1 LGVAVRRS
9 LLEASGGMPMME
21 SAHWIEGVMLG
32 DIALG
37 LCVISVAFIGA
48 LMLMGRVPLREGM
61 RVVLGSFVLLGAPV
75 IAAGLLEI
83 GANSSQMPLSGL
95 PTLGQAAPRPEL
107 PQTTYN
113 PYAQASVRDDR

>member
-1 LGVAVRRS
+1 MALGVQQS
-9 LLEASGGMPMME
+9 LLEASGGTPMME

-37 LCVISVAFIGA
+37 LCVIAVAFIGA
-48 LMLMGRVPLREGM
+48 LMLAGRLPLRAGM
-61 RVVLGSFVLLGAPV
+61 RVVLGCFVLLGAPV

-83 GANSSQMPLSGL
+83 VGNSSPMPLSGL